1 MLEVDELGTLGRPL
15 LEVVVPVHH
24 GSLSVEVANAVKLHG
39 MTHSLPLPRV
49 LAESLLALVACA
61 LLAGCATDPHW
72 RVGHSRPY
80 PSGTWRLSSS
90 SFAEPAPATAPWWE
104 DYRPLIPREQDTCA
118 LLQQSAEVDESLRL
132 ATNRPLSSQQALA
145 LWSWLARAPLTLHTF
160 APRTSLAW
168 LLRHA
173 LAQGQQL
180 PASELRPLCER
191 FLALVVM
198 RPDGYLASASTGQP
212 SQRMGEVALRD
223 GDFVA
228 GNFVV
233 GRLYLS
239 RGGVFYS
246 LDDELRLSSDIPVG
260 ELGLEKD
267 LVNTALDG
275 AEEAFAETALA
286 LTASLMD
293 MDGTLEGL
301 RRLPTTAAILIE
313 SSPEYFA
320 RYRDRPLREQVR
332 EAARLSTHL
341 LMLSGGA
348 AGTGVRMA
356 GAGVQLPVLRLGAQG
371 LLVVEEVAV
380 PVGTV
385 TAAMGSS
392 LGALVLMSAP
402 PPLDPKAARALYD
415 KGTREARKAFPHLA
429 GGPSQEHHIH
439 PRYLGGPGNGPTVN
453 LDPAYH
459 QLITSEFRRLA
470 GYGNKPPRLNVV
482 LEIMKKVYA
491 RYPLPGVHF

>member
-1 MLEVDELGTLGRPL
+1 MTRSL
-15 LEVVVPVHH
+15 L
-24 GSLSVEVANAVKLHG
+24 LSRG
-39 MTHSLPLPRV
+39 
-49 LAESLLALVACA
+49 LAESLLALVVCA

-72 RVGHSRPY
+72 RIEHSRRHPQ
-80 PSGTWRLSSS
+80 GTWRLSSS
-90 SFAEPAPATAPWWE
+90 SPAEPAPAAAPWWE
-104 DYRPLIPREQDTCA
+104 DYRPLISREQDTCA

-132 ATNRPLSSQQALA
+132 VTNRPLSSQQALA

-173 LAQGQQL
+173 LAQGRPL
-180 PASELRPLCER
+180 PTSELRPLCER
-191 FLALVVM
+191 FLALAVM

-223 GDFVA
+223 GVFVA

-239 RGGVFYS
+239 RGGVFYP
-246 LDDELRLSSDIPVG
+246 LDEELRLSSNLPVG

-275 AEEAFAETALA
+275 AEDAFAETAMALA
-286 LTASLMD
+286 ASLMD
-293 MDGTLEGL
+293 ADGTLEGL
-301 RRLPTTAAILIE
+301 RQLPTTVATLIE
-313 SSPEYFA
+313 SSPEYLA

-341 LMLSGGA
+341 LMLAGGT
-348 AGTGVRMA
+348 AGTGVHMA
-356 GAGVQLPVLRLGAQG
+356 GAGVRLPVLRLGAEG
-371 LLVVEEVAV
+371 LLLVEEVAV

-385 TAAMGSS
+385 SAAMGSGM
-392 LGALVLMSAP
+392 GALVLMSAP

-415 KGTREARKAFPHLA
+415 KGMREAHKAFPHLA

-439 PRYLGGPGNGPTVN
+439 PRYLGGLGNGPTVK

-459 QLITSEFRRLA
+459 QLITNEFRRLV
-470 GYGNKPPRLNVV
+470 GYGNRPPRLNVV
-482 LEIMKKVYA
+482 LDIMKKVYA